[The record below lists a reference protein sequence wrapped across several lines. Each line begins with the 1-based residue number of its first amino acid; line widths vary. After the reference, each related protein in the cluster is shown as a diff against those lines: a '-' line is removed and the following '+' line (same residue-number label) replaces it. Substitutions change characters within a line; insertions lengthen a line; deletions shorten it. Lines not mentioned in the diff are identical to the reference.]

1 LQITSEE
8 LCRLEFKIPEFASGC
23 ADHNS
28 KHKQCN
34 PMCKCQLLPCVYFF
48 FYSCMTGIGYPFEN
62 SRKLC
67 AYLSVLKNKK
77 SRRAR
82 FCCLGLWSLS
92 MLAIQNFLWPNLLC
106 KLCLFVAATFYR
118 SDLNTFHCDPSKI
131 VFANPDLD

>member
-1 LQITSEE
+1 M
-8 LCRLEFKIPEFASGC
+8 
-23 ADHNS
+23 NS
-28 KHKQCN
+28 KFLNLHQGAPTIIRNTNNATQCVN
-34 PMCKCQLLPCVYFF
+34 VSCCPVCIFN

-62 SRKLC
+62 SRQLC

-92 MLAIQNFLWPNLLC
+92 MLAIRNFLWPNLLC